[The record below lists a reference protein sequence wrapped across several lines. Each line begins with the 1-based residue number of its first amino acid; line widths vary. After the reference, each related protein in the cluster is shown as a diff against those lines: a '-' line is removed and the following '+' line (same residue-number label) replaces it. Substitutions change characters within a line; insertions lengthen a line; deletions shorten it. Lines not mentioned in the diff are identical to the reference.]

1 MRGTVYQNTFLTF
14 LKEEKRYSEHTLT
27 AYSKDLSQFNTYL
40 VDLDLTSTK
49 VTKLNVRNWI
59 VNLSSSGISEN
70 SIARKLAT
78 IKSYFKFL
86 HQQTIIDKNPCIGIK
101 APKGKKK
108 LPEFVQQKKLD
119 HLLDTNYDNSSTF
132 LDTRDHLV
140 IQLLYTTGIRKSEL
154 INLKESEISFE
165 TNLIKIKGK
174 GNKERFVPLIPETSK
189 LIKHY
194 IHIKKKEINDLSE
207 YLIVSEKGAQ
217 SYPMLIH
224 RIVTRSLAKVTTQQK
239 KSPHVLRH
247 SFATHLLNGGAD
259 LNAIKDLLGH
269 NSLASTQVYTQNSLR
284 KIKEVFSQAHP
295 KAK

>member
-14 LKEEKRYSEHTLT
+14 LKEEKRYSEHTLI

-49 VTKLNVRNWI
+49 VTKSNIRSWI
-59 VNLSSSGISEN
+59 VNLSSIGITEN

-86 HQQTIIDKNPCIGIK
+86 HHQAIIDKNPCIGIK

-119 HLLDTNYDNSSTF
+119 HLLDTNYDDSSTF

-174 GNKERFVPLIPETSK
+174 GNKERFVPLIPETSE

>member
-174 GNKERFVPLIPETSK
+174 GNKERFVPLIPETSE